1 MTSPRSCASA
11 AQLADRPRPSRAPR
25 RSPRAPSRGLVAL
38 ALALG
43 GCASSPTE
51 PALEPAGSIGATCEQ
66 SFGPRQL
73 RLLTRREYNA
83 SILDL
88 ASALGVSTTYGGAT
102 GESCSSDAS
111 CDVRSESCVA
121 GTCQADPCSLR
132 TFYLPA
138 GGVDYGAVVVAGSF
152 NGWAATAEAGG
163 WPMSYVPELDAWVT
177 KRVMS
182 DGEHAYKLVADGG
195 TWLQDPGN
203 PSSVPDGFGGF
214 NSLVVVACEGVSD
227 PVGGAVDLPGGELPA
242 ESRPEHYPFD
252 NHASALVT
260 SVHVEQYLRAGKRVA
275 SELTA
280 DLPALMG
287 CEPGAPGCAESFVRE
302 LGRLAFRRP
311 LSDAEVDK
319 YLALY
324 EAQPDHT
331 TAASVVTRVML
342 ASPYFLYRFEVGA
355 PSSDGSFRL
364 TPHEVASALS
374 YGFWGTMPDAAL
386 FAAADDGRLSSPE
399 GIATEAR
406 RLLSDSRSKPLL
418 RAFALQWLGLESL
431 PHAERQA
438 DLFPAWSPAL
448 AVSMQEEAARFF
460 EGVVLGGSGTWD
472 ELFLADYGLVDAQLA
487 GVYEVDAPAEP
498 FSPVTLPP
506 ERRAGLLGQAAVL
519 AATSHSNQTSPVR
532 RGLFVRTRLL
542 CQTFGVPPANAGG
555 VPEIDPAAT
564 TRERFEQH
572 SSDPTCASC
581 HRYIDPVGF
590 GFERFD
596 AMARYRTEENAL
608 PIDPA
613 GVVYSP
619 EALGTDGVFEFST
632 LPELAA
638 GLVDTEAAR
647 ACFVEQSFR
656 FSKGALASDA
666 DACALS
672 ALDAHFEATGR
683 SIPELFVGLTQVPS
697 FTRRK

>member
-1 MTSPRSCASA
+1 MP
-11 AQLADRPRPSRAPR
+11 QPRPRARAATIPAPTAR
-25 RSPRAPSRGLVAL
+25 RATRARPVLAGL
-38 ALALG
+38 ALSLAA
-43 GCASSPTE
+43 CSSGPSAPTQ
-51 PALEPAGSIGATCEQ
+51 EPAGTIGTACEQ
-66 SFGPRQL
+66 AFGPRQL

-88 ASALGVSTTYGGAT
+88 ASALGVSTSYGGSA
-102 GESCSSDAS
+102 GASCESDAG
-111 CDVRSESCVA
+111 CDVRAESCVA
-121 GTCQADPCSLR
+121 GACQADPCSLR

-138 GGVDYGAVVVAGSF
+138 SGAGFASVVVAGSF
-152 NGWAATAEAGG
+152 NGWGATAEAGG
-163 WPMSYVPELDAWVT
+163 WPMSYVPELDAWVA
-177 KRVMS
+177 KRAMV

-214 NSLVVVACEGVSD
+214 NSLLVVACEGVSA
-227 PVGGAVDLPGGELPA
+227 PAAGAVELPGSELPA

-260 SVHVEQYLRAGKRVA
+260 SVHVEQYLRAGARVA
-275 SELTA
+275 SELSA
-280 DLPALMG
+280 ELEALMG
-287 CEPGAPGCAESFVRE
+287 CEPAAPGCAESFVRE

-311 LSDAEVDK
+311 LGEAEVSK
-319 YLALY
+319 YVALFD
-324 EAQPDHT
+324 AQAD
-331 TAASVVTRVML
+331 AATGARVVLRVML

-364 TPHEVASALS
+364 TPHEIASALS
-374 YGFWGTMPDAAL
+374 YGLWGTMPDAAL
-386 FAAADDGRLSSPE
+386 FAAAEDGRLGSPD

-406 RLLSDSRSKPLL
+406 RLLADARSKPLL
-418 RAFALQWLGLESL
+418 RAFALQWLGLETL
-431 PHAERQA
+431 PEAARQA
-438 DLFPAWSPAL
+438 DLFPTWSAAL
-448 AVSMQEEAARFF
+448 ATSMQEEAARFF
-460 EGVVLGGSGTWD
+460 EGVVLGGEGRWD
-472 ELFLADYGLVDAQLA
+472 ELFLADYGLVDEGLA
-487 GVYEVDAPAEP
+487 AVYGVDAPAEP

-506 ERRAGLLGQAAVL
+506 ERQAGLLGQAAVL

-555 VPEIDPAAT
+555 IPEIDPDAT

-596 AMARYRTEENAL
+596 AMARYRTEEHGL
-608 PIDPA
+608 PIDA
-613 GVVYSP
+613 SGVVTSP
-619 EALGTDGVFEFST
+619 EALGTDGLFEFES
-632 LPELAA
+632 LPELAQ
-638 GLVDTEAAR
+638 GLVDTKAAR
-647 ACFVEQSFR
+647 SCFVEQSFR
-656 FSKGALASDA
+656 FSKGGLASEA
-666 DACALS
+666 DACTLE
-672 ALDAHFEATGR
+672 ALDAHFEVTGR